1 LFCTSGKSPNQ
12 LNSSEEFNDL
22 KDDYLKHLSPTP
34 NPADKVVNEVLDDE
48 HLTLGEANNIRR
60 ANTDE
65 NLVVTV
71 DASKLEV
78 LQSTAFNKKG
88 RAKGKV
94 TGDDWYVHGSVT
106 LQMDLNTGQVQIV
119 EGQYNFEWR
128 DDRSL
133 IGNLAT
139 VGGERLF

>member
-1 LFCTSGKSPNQ
+1 
-12 LNSSEEFNDL
+12 
-22 KDDYLKHLSPTP
+22 
-34 NPADKVVNEVLDDE
+34 LDDE

-78 LQSTAFNKKG
+78 RQSTAFNKKG

-119 EGQYNFEWR
+119 EGKYNFEWR

-133 IGNLAT
+133 KGNLLT
-139 VGGERLF
+139 VGGNIYSRIDSGSNNTDYLIRYKNSPKIVYPKYDK